1 MDNQSVF
8 LLMLPAFFEC
18 VVLFGIF
25 SYLGIHVIKRKVIFV
40 DLAFAQI
47 AALGILIAF
56 LFGIPPH
63 TKESFVFGMGLTA
76 IGATVIT
83 LSRFRESKIPQEAI
97 IGLIYAIAAAIA
109 ILLVDKAPHGAEHIK
124 EILTG
129 SILWVKWEKIG
140 ATAAVYAL
148 VGLFHYIFRDKFLLI
163 SNDPEKA
170 WASGI
175 NVRFWDFLFYVSFGL
190 VITMSVD
197 TAGILIV
204 FVFLVAPAI
213 IAIILTDRMLY
224 QLLIGWGL
232 GVVVT
237 ILGLFVAYVVD
248 LPTGPAVIGAYA
260 IAIIVI
266 AGILY
271 NIRSSHRVIALRNTI
286 IVTVLFAAAFALMF
300 PSAYLMRSY
309 LGEHTHEHGAHKE
322 FPSHTE
328 QIEAE
333 KPVQSELE
341 KMVALFE
348 RSVEEGQEKMA
359 EIQDIQFILGL
370 FVQVVDPEAKSVIVN
385 HALEL
390 DKKIG
395 ASLVLDYLREDP
407 PLFYRQN
414 VLLKLN
420 EISEKSFEFDVS
432 QPFLSETNQKAAQQ
446 LIEEY
451 NLD

>member
-1 MDNQSVF
+1 MSSQSVF

-18 VVLFGIF
+18 LVLFGIF

-63 TKESFVFGMGLTA
+63 TKESFIFAMGLTA

-83 LSRFRESKIPQEAI
+83 LCRFRESKIPQEAI

-109 ILLVDKAPHGAEHIK
+109 ILLVDKAPHGAEHVK

-129 SILWVKWEKIG
+129 SILWVKWKKIG

-213 IAIILTDRMLY
+213 IAIILTDRMIY
-224 QLLIGWGL
+224 QLFIGWGL

-237 ILGLFVAYVVD
+237 VLGLFVAYVVD

-260 IAIIVI
+260 VAIIVI

-271 NIRSSHRVIALRNTI
+271 IVRSPNHILALRNTI
-286 IVTVLFAAAFALMF
+286 MVTVLFAAAFALMF

-309 LGEHTHEHGAHKE
+309 LGEQTHEHGAHQE
-322 FPSHTE
+322 FAHHR
-328 QIEAE
+328 
-333 KPVQSELE
+333 ELE
-341 KMVALFE
+341 HDQSKGTTLLEELSLDEAKE
-348 RSVEEGQEKMA
+348 RLA
-359 EIQDIQFILGL
+359 EIK
-370 FVQVVDPEAKSVIVN
+370 DPEVLEKLWEENQDVEIQSAIVER
-385 HALEL
+385 ALEL
-390 DKKIG
+390 DIHMG
-395 ASLVLDYLREDP
+395 AFMALAFLENDP
-407 PLFYRQN
+407 PLFFRQN
-414 VLLKLN
+414 VISKL
-420 EISEKSFEFDVS
+420 SEATGEEYGFDVS
-432 QPFLSETNQKAAQQ
+432 QPFSSEVNQQAAKI
-446 LIEEY
+446 LIKKYKLE
-451 NLD
+451 

>member
-1 MDNQSVF
+1 MDSQSVF

-18 VVLFGIF
+18 LVLFGIF
-25 SYLGIHVIKRKVIFV
+25 SYLGIHVIKRKIIFV

-63 TKESFVFGMGLTA
+63 TKESFVFAMGLTV
-76 IGATVIT
+76 IGAIVIT
-83 LSRFRESKIPQEAI
+83 LSRFKEHKIPQEAI

-109 ILLVDKAPHGAEHIK
+109 ILLIDKAPHGAEHIK

-140 ATAAVYAL
+140 ATAVVYAL
-148 VGLFHYIFRDKFLLI
+148 VALFHYIFRDKFLLI
-163 SNDPEKA
+163 SDDPERA

-175 NVRFWDFLFYVSFGL
+175 NVRLWDFLFYVSFGL

-237 ILGLFVAYVVD
+237 VTGLFVAYVLD
-248 LPTGPAVIGAYA
+248 LPTGPTVIGAYA
-260 IAIIVI
+260 IAIIVV

-271 NIRSSHRVIALRNTI
+271 NVRSFNRLLALRNTI
-286 IVTVLFAAAFALMF
+286 IVTVLFAGAFALMF
-300 PSAYLMRSY
+300 PAAYLMRSY
-309 LGEHTHEHGAHKE
+309 MGERVHEHGAHQEFSNHMEVKE
-322 FPSHTE
+322 NE
-328 QIEAE
+328 
-333 KPVQSELE
+333 SEGKILLEDLSLEEIKETLAAVKDFDDLE
-341 KMVALFE
+341 KFW
-348 RSVEEGQEKMA
+348 EENQDV
-359 EIQDIQFILGL
+359 EIQSAI
-370 FVQVVDPEAKSVIVN
+370 IVR
-385 HALEL
+385 ALEL
-390 DKKIG
+390 DLEKG
-395 ASLVLDYLREDP
+395 TFLALVFLKNDP
-407 PLFYRQN
+407 PLFFRQN
-414 VLLKLN
+414 VVSKL
-420 EISEKSFEFDVS
+420 SEVTGEEYGFDVS
-432 QPFLSETNQKAAQQ
+432 QPYASEVNQQAAKQ
-446 LIEEY
+446 LTEQYHLEK
-451 NLD
+451 LE

>member
-1 MDNQSVF
+1 MDSKSVF

-18 VVLFGIF
+18 LVLVGIH

-63 TKESFVFGMGLTA
+63 TKESFIYAMGLTF
-76 IGATVIT
+76 IGAVVIS
-83 LSRFRESKIPQEAI
+83 LSRFKASKIPQEAI
-97 IGLIYAIAAAIA
+97 IGLIYAIAAAVA

-124 EILTG
+124 EVLTG
-129 SILWVKWEKIG
+129 SILWVKWKTIFT
-140 ATAAVYAL
+140 TAAVYSG

-163 SNDPEKA
+163 SSDPEKA

-175 NVRFWDFLFYVSFGL
+175 KVRLWDFLFYASFGL

-197 TAGILIV
+197 TAGVLIV

-213 IAIILTDRMLY
+213 IAIILTDRMSY

-237 ILGLFVAYVVD
+237 IIGLFVAYVVD

-271 NIRSSHRVIALRNTI
+271 NIRSSNRIIALRNTI
-286 IVTVLFAAAFALMF
+286 IVTALFAIALALMF
-300 PSAYLMRSY
+300 PSAYLMRLY
-309 LGEHTHEHGAHKE
+309 MGERVHEHGAHQE
-322 FPSHTE
+322 FPNHME
-328 QIEAE
+328 AIESENTGKPEMAE
-333 KPVQSELE
+333 LVTL
-341 KMVALFE
+341 LE
-348 RSVEEGQEKMA
+348 RSMEERDKKLM
-359 EIQDIQFILGL
+359 EIQDIKLIQEL
-370 FVQVVDPEAKSVIVN
+370 FEKVVDPEAKSAIVIR
-385 HALEL
+385 ALEI
-390 DKKIG
+390 DQKIG
-395 ASLVLDYLREDP
+395 ASLVLEYLKDDP
-407 PLFYRQN
+407 PLFYRQS
-414 VLLKLN
+414 VVMILN
-420 EISEKSFEFDVS
+420 EISEESFEFDVS
-432 QPFLSETNQKAAQQ
+432 QSFSSEINQKVANR
-446 LIEEY
+446 LIKIY
-451 NLD
+451 NL

>member
-1 MDNQSVF
+1 MDSKSIF

-18 VVLFGIF
+18 LVLFGIF

-47 AALGILIAF
+47 AALGILMAF

-63 TKESFVFGMGLTA
+63 TKESFVFAFGFTI
-76 IGATVIT
+76 IGAIVIT
-83 LSRFRESKIPQEAI
+83 LSRFKESKIPHEAI

-129 SILWVKWEKIG
+129 SILWVKWETIG

-170 WASGI
+170 RASGI
-175 NVRFWDFLFYVSFGL
+175 NVRLWDFLFYVSFGL

-213 IAIILTDRMLY
+213 IAIIMTDRLLY

-237 ILGLFVAYVVD
+237 TIGLFVAYVAD
-248 LPTGPAVIGAYA
+248 LPTGPAVIGAYGF
-260 IAIIVI
+260 AIIVV
-266 AGILY
+266 AAILY
-271 NIRSSHRVIALRNTI
+271 NVRAKHRMLALKN
-286 IVTVLFAAAFALMF
+286 TVLVC
-300 PSAYLMRSY
+300 
-309 LGEHTHEHGAHKE
+309 
-322 FPSHTE
+322 
-328 QIEAE
+328 I
-333 KPVQSELE
+333 
-341 KMVALFE
+341 
-348 RSVEEGQEKMA
+348 
-359 EIQDIQFILGL
+359 L
-370 FVQVVDPEAKSVIVN
+370 FVVAFVVLFIVGKMLKFYLDERVHNHGVHQEYHNYMETDESLSIEDSANELALSRELSSEEWQERLENIKDIKVIQQLYEETDDPERKSTVVCRSLEIDLKVGAFL
-385 HALEL
+385 ALAFL
-390 DKKIG
+390 Q
-395 ASLVLDYLREDP
+395 EDP

-414 VLLKLN
+414 VILKLN
-420 EISEKSFEFDVS
+420 DVSKETYEFDVS
-432 QPFLSETNQKAAQQ
+432 QPFSSDINQKAAKK
-446 LIEEY
+446 LVSKY
-451 NLD
+451 HLK